1 VAEVSHLGGV
11 IGFYIRRAPHAR
23 AGAEELKCVRTCFN
37 RTIYC
42 RPAPACGPEV
52 HSNSLLRLCCVSND
66 HSIRLNQTFHS
77 GQEQPLYDSA
87 MPAQQ
92 NFKNHASFAPAWH
105 FFVVPVAL
113 INIVLSIY
121 YTIHQWPM
129 HSRSHLWWIVMSFA
143 FFFAVGTSR
152 QFALKDQDRII
163 RLEEKLRYASLLA
176 PAQVV
181 RAQALTLQQIIAL
194 RFASDAELP
203 GLIDRAIA
211 ESLAPKQI
219 KQAIT
224 DWRADYNRI

>member
-1 VAEVSHLGGV
+1 
-11 IGFYIRRAPHAR
+11 
-23 AGAEELKCVRTCFN
+23 
-37 RTIYC
+37 
-42 RPAPACGPEV
+42 
-52 HSNSLLRLCCVSND
+52 
-66 HSIRLNQTFHS
+66 
-77 GQEQPLYDSA
+77 
-87 MPAQQ
+87 
-92 NFKNHASFAPAWH
+92 
-105 FFVVPVAL
+105 
-113 INIVLSIY
+113 
-121 YTIHQWPM
+121 
-129 HSRSHLWWIVMSFA
+129 VMSFA